1 MTMTEQPSKEVDDP
15 RGAYMTPLPRPKL
28 QADVAKARANESKK
42 RWYYR
47 NRESQIERQKAY
59 NRRKKEELQINKDQ
73 QVRIIESIETE
84 NGTIINI
91 ISNNDE

>member
-1 MTMTEQPSKEVDDP
+1 MAMAKPTFKEVDDP
-15 RGAYMTPLPRPKL
+15 RGAYMRPQFTPDMIKER
-28 QADVAKARANESKK
+28 QRESKK